1 VRELRAPS
9 CTNGWYWAT
18 ATDHSSVQG
27 NSSGSLA
34 IFTAIRRASSLVS
47 SLAAELRPRRTSE
60 AISAISKSWKSS
72 PREGSSLY
80 RLVGDFVSEDY
91 LLVVSLVKV
100 FVAIAHQF
108 RSLGVGG
115 GGERSPSKGLRIA
128 VVSAAALLPSVT
140 AELRSNAKLL
150 LSVPFYL

>member
-1 VRELRAPS
+1 MVRSPRADLSPTPLYRGPCIKAS
-9 CTNGWYWAT
+9 
-18 ATDHSSVQG
+18 
-27 NSSGSLA
+27 A
-34 IFTAIRRASSLVS
+34 IAPAASRYSPRSAAPHASLVLLGRS
-47 SLAAELRPRRTSE
+47 SAAKPLTKD

-108 RSLGVGG
+108 RSPGVGG

-140 AELRSNAKLL
+140 AELRSNKKLL